1 MSDLEREDGA
11 GEPPEQDEVM
21 AEEPVAAEAVD
32 LAPASYRRPLAPAI
46 LWALGPAMMMS
57 LAGVCMELRMDD
69 AFPSLLLF
77 FGVMGGIPAL
87 FAWSIWMVYP
97 ANWTTAAKVVLVL
110 PITFGM
116 CMVNLFLAFGACSI
130 IDPPFHI
137 Q

>member
-1 MSDLEREDGA
+1 
-11 GEPPEQDEVM
+11 
-21 AEEPVAAEAVD
+21 
-32 LAPASYRRPLAPAI
+32 
-46 LWALGPAMMMS
+46 MMT
-57 LAGVCMELRMDD
+57 LAGVCMALRMDD

-77 FGVMGGIPAL
+77 FGVMGGIPAML
-87 FAWSIWMVYP
+87 AWSIWMVYP